1 MAVDFFENEVL
12 KVRNRFA
19 AVYQGRDVYDE
30 AYRTG
35 VILTIVGLSLLEQKI
50 NRNHE
55 KEDIKSFI
63 ENRTKIMKA
72 LEYAEQGFQVMEKR
86 EAEAQAKANPQQKKA
101 S

>member
-19 AVYQGRDVYDE
+19 AVYQGRDVYNE

-35 VILTIVGLSLLEQKI
+35 VILAIVGLALLERKI
-50 NRNHE
+50 SRNHE
-55 KEDIKSFI
+55 KEDIKKFI
-63 ENRTKIMKA
+63 ENRTGIMRA
-72 LEYAEQGFQVMEKR
+72 LEYAEDGFQAIEKR
-86 EAEAQAKANPQQKKA
+86 EAEEQAKANPPQKKA